1 MAWNETP
8 ITVVGTVVADVT
20 HRHTSEGVSVSNFRI
35 ASTERRYNKQTLEW
49 EDGDRLFLGVVCWR
63 RLADNASATLAKG
76 DPVLVHGRLRHR
88 YQEVEGQ
95 RRQFYEIEAASL
107 GVDLGRCHTLL
118 NAPEASAIVAPRT
131 EDESVTGATQAEPE
145 TVPF

>member
-8 ITVVGTVVADVT
+8 ITVVGYVVADVT
-20 HRHTSEGVSVSNFRI
+20 HRQTSEGVSVSNFRI
-35 ASTERRYNKQTLEW
+35 ASTERRYNKQTQDW

-76 DPVLVHGRLRHR
+76 DPVLVHGRLRNR
-88 YQEVEGQ
+88 FQEVDGQ
-95 RRQFYEIEAASL
+95 RRQFYEIEAVSL

-118 NAPEASAIVAPRT
+118 NAPDASALVVPRT
-131 EDESVTGATQAEPE
+131 EDESVTVACQAESE
-145 TVPF
+145 TIPF